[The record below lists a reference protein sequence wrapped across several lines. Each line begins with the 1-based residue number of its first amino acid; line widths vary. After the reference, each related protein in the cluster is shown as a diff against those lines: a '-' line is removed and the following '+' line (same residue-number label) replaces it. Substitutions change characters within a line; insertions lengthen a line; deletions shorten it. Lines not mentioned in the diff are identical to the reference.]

1 MKQTYTFII
10 YARQGQKNFQGILG
24 EFTLHTVQLLLA
36 GGKTLLE
43 EQYDGADPVEWYTG
57 VLSEQEIYVKES
69 KQQVYKGKQYIWLEV
84 DAEKTPIHEFT
95 TWKDLPEDDMESLAW
110 RRIMYP
116 IQSSTGKECLGFAV
130 IANEISLQMK
140 PGAFTMK
147 SILEAIL
154 V

>member
-10 YARQGQKNFQGILG
+10 YARQGQKQFQGILG

-36 GGKTLLE
+36 GGKTLIE
-43 EQYDGADPVEWYTG
+43 EHYEGKDPIQWYTS
-57 VLSEQEIYVKES
+57 VLAEQDIHVKES

-84 DAEKTPIHEFT
+84 DTDKTPIHEFT
-95 TWKDLPEDDMESLAW
+95 TWKDIPEGDAESLAW

-116 IQSSTGKECLGFAV
+116 IQVDSGKECLGFAC
-130 IANEISLQMK
+130 IANEILLQTK
-140 PGAFTMK
+140 QGAFTMK
-147 SILEAIL
+147 DILDAIL